1 MFNFVL
7 GVLLVFLER
16 IKRLDVQHGRPIK
29 DLRPRDTIIPIAI
42 ACIVFC
48 MWGLAYGLLGMSCPA
63 AKPSAPLIQPS
74 DDLQTS

>member
-7 GVLLVFLER
+7 GVFLVFLGR

-29 DLRPRDTIIPIAI
+29 ELRPRDTIIPIGI

-63 AKPSAPLIQPS
+63 AKPLVPLMQPS
-74 DDLQTS
+74 DNLQTS